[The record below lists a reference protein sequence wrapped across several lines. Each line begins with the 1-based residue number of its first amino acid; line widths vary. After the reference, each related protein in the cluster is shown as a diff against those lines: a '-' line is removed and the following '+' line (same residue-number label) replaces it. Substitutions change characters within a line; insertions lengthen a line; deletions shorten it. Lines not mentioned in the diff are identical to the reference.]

1 MNINLGDPIKMLL
14 QGSYHNSGC
23 SYNHYSTNKKE
34 GNCVRTA
41 AAEYSH
47 TLQSHDSHRGI
58 QKKNATLAEK
68 SKVHMIQLMFKN
80 HIGNISSYHHR
91 LIKTAGGCCFN
102 TSEGGEYKYS
112 RD

>member
-14 QGSYHNSGC
+14 QGSYHNNGC

-47 TLQSHDSHRGI
+47 TLQPHNSNRAM

-68 SKVHMIQLMFKN
+68 SKVHMIKLMFKN
-80 HIGNISSYHHR
+80 PIGNISSYHR
-91 LIKTAGGCCFN
+91 LIRPDGG
-102 TSEGGEYKYS
+102 
-112 RD
+112 